1 MTSRKKVLL
10 AIVAIAATLV
20 IAAGI
25 FFGSAAMLGIDLAAL
40 SYDGGTVKDDGEGGG
55 EAEDYEF
62 VFNGTADIAEQTYH
76 VTLYGNK
83 DEEQS
88 ISLRIEEL
96 PTAEL
101 TGTWVFVEQKG
112 YKIYFDDANGSF
124 VYTKYDPASKLF
136 SFNYNLNIG
145 DTNGGSGKVAFTCE
159 DEAFAAEYDGE
170 GLGNVPPTF
179 NGYTTYIGAMFALG
193 EPMQCVLTC
202 YEDGSCVS
210 LSTNEVKFASE
221 RRGTWEFDE
230 DANVYT
236 FTFED
241 EPFGINEETGS
252 STYWKFN
259 QTVGECSMEDA
270 AANWTFMGGTGVC
283 YWDQTTIT
291 EAPGN
296 TFSTVY
302 DEDTNTY
309 YLLFEHG
316 ISGFG
321 EFADRY
327 VSWSPDEA

>member
-1 MTSRKKVLL
+1 MTSSKKVLL

-25 FFGSAAMLGIDLAAL
+25 FFGSAAMLGIDFAAL

-88 ISLRIEEL
+88 ISLRIQEL

-193 EPMQCVLTC
+193 NPVDCLLTC
-202 YEDGSCVS
+202 YEDGTCVS
-210 LSTNEVKFASE
+210 LSTNEVKFAQA
-221 RRGTWEFDE
+221 RNGTWEFDE
-230 DANVYT
+230 DANQYT
-236 FTFED
+236 FTFEP
-241 EPFGINEETGS
+241 EPFAVNTETGS
-252 STYWKFN
+252 PYWRFKFAA
-259 QTVGECSMEDA
+259 GEVTLQEA
-270 AANWTFMGGTGVC
+270 AENWTFMGGGTGEC
-283 YWDQTTIT
+283 YWEQTTIT
-291 EAPGN
+291 EEPPL
-296 TFSTVY
+296 TFTTTY
-302 DEDTNTY
+302 DAETNTY
-309 YLLFEHG
+309 YMIYEHG
-316 ISGFG
+316 YSGFS

-327 VSWSPDEA
+327 VAWSPDDM